1 MNNSTALHVRHRPTT
16 FDQVVG
22 QDKIVQSLRK
32 VTADKRGKCFL
43 FTGPSGT
50 GKTTLARILANH
62 FCGGT
67 AGPHNIIEVDAASTS
82 AEGLR
87 EIIQHSHYRAIG
99 ASPVKVHIV
108 DECHK
113 LSDAAWKVLLKPTEE
128 PPQHVYWCLCTTE
141 PTKVPQTI
149 KTRFLHYDL
158 KPVTES
164 DLFEVLCTV
173 IDSEKLD
180 IPDDVIG
187 AVAEAATG
195 SPRQALV
202 YLEVCAHTKTA
213 AEAQTLMRVA
223 GQSTET
229 VDLARFLLKPNGRS
243 WTEAIKLIKK
253 LEDFDA
259 ESVRIAVTNYLAA
272 VLMNTKEEKRA
283 VQMLRLLECF
293 SAPYNQSDRFAP
305 LLNSVGLALGL
316 DR

>member
-1 MNNSTALHVRHRPTT
+1 MTALHQKYRPTT

-22 QDKIVQSLRK
+22 QNAVVASLKK
-32 VTADKRGKCFL
+32 VVKDGRAKTFL

-50 GKTTLARILANH
+50 GKTTLAGILANH
-62 FCGGT
+62 FCGGV
-67 AGPHNIIEVDAASTS
+67 ANPHNIVRIDAASTS
-82 AEGLR
+82 AEDLR
-87 EIIQHSHYRAIG
+87 GIIQHSHYRAIG
-99 ASPVKVHIV
+99 ASPVKVHIL

-113 LSDAAWKVLLKPTEE
+113 LSSAGWQVLLTPTEE

-141 PTKVPQTI
+141 PTKVPATI
-149 KTRFLHYDL
+149 KTRFLRYDL

-173 IDSEKLD
+173 IDAEKLQ
-180 IPDDVIG
+180 IPDDVIV
-187 AVAEAATG
+187 AIAEASNG

-202 YLEVCAHTKTA
+202 YLEVCAHAKTA

-223 GQSTET
+223 GQSAET

-243 WTEAIKLIKK
+243 WAEAIKLIKK
-253 LEDFDA
+253 LEEFEA
-259 ESVRIAVTNYLAA
+259 ESVRIAVVNYLAA
-272 VLMNTKEEKRA
+272 VLLNTKDDKRA
-283 VQMLRLLECF
+283 AAILTILAAF
-293 SAPYNQSDRFAP
+293 DTPYNQSDRFAP